1 MQYIITLFRYITYLL
16 SANQTFS
23 RK

>member
-1 MQYIITLFRYITYLL
+1 MQYIITLFTYITYLL